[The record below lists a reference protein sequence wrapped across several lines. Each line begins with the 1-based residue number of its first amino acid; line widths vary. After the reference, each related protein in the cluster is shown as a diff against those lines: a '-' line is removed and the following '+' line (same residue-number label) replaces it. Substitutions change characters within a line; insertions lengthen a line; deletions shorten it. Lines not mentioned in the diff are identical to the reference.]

1 MFSARANILSG
12 SVHGT
17 PLEHGRRD
25 RLARFPARTA
35 DLADARAEELG
46 RNADLLTPPFMR

>member
-1 MFSARANILSG
+1 MFPARANILSG
-12 SVHGT
+12 TVHGT

-35 DLADARAEELG
+35 DPADAGAEELG
-46 RNADLLTPPFMR
+46 RNADLLTPQFMR